1 MSKMFSKLFQKSR
14 ITQVRPMTGGDT
26 NILVSRNEKVMVE
39 ARRDYYENANI
50 ENRNE
55 TWLKAGQFTGL

>member
-1 MSKMFSKLFQKSR
+1 
-14 ITQVRPMTGGDT
+14 MTGGDT

-55 TWLKAGQFTGL
+55 TLLKAGQFTGL